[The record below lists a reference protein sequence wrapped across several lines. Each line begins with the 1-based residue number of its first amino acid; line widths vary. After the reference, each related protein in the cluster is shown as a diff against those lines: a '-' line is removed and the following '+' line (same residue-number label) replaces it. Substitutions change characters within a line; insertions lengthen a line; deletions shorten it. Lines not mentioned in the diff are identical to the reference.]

1 MNVEIKALELNN
13 TWVLT
18 DLPKHKSTIGCRW
31 VYKVKHRSDGSIEKY
46 KAKLVAKGYTQVEG

>member
-13 TWVLT
+13 AWVLT
-18 DLPKHKSTIGCRW
+18 DLPKHKSAIGYRW
-31 VYKVKHRSDGSIEKY
+31 VYKVKHRSDSSIERY